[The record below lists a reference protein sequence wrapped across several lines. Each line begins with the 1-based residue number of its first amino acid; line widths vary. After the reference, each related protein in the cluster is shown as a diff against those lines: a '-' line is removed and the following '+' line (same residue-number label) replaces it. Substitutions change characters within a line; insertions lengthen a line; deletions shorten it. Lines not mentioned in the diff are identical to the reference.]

1 MKTLDRTQ
9 LKLIAICAMVI
20 DHTAWGFVE
29 FMTPLGQIMHIM
41 GRFTLP
47 IMCFFVAEGFRKTSN
62 IKAYITRMACFAVV
76 AMIPFYLF
84 FHEEYEYRQN
94 IIFDLLLGL
103 LMLTVLEHEKLK
115 KWQKA
120 LLAAVLFYISATIG
134 GWVIMPIL
142 YILVFYYVKD
152 FKKQAVWVCGLTVL
166 LQIFLIVAVELNRV
180 WHFSKYDWPWYDKL
194 YFLGFMLPLL
204 VLRKYN
210 GEKGKVVLGRYF
222 FYLFYPAHFLVL
234 AAIKAVV
241 NGCTVYEIYVAMHV
255 IALVICLGVLLLVLW
270 AKPSRGQSGTL
281 LLVLSGCIY
290 TFGFLVEITS
300 GNVGGF
306 YAATVTQYFGECLLM
321 IGFTIFVAEMCRRSV
336 PSFIYALEWVVG
348 IFVMAMILTTRGN
361 HIFYTYI
368 GINEEGPFPRQV
380 LEYGWGFYF
389 FVAYMVVVCAG
400 CFSMCIIGIVKSKG
414 IERKRILC
422 TTIAISCPWLPNLI
436 RAMGITG
443 GYEVPC
449 FGIMGAVVLVGMA
462 LTRYGY
468 FDSIALAGENALSH
482 GQEGIMVVDNRRI
495 ITFFNK
501 RMEELFENLI
511 LKQNIYKNPVLAD
524 IYDGKIKNLE
534 MQGRTYEMR
543 VEPLLE
549 GGHIQGHMIWVLDV
563 TEHHEML
570 LNMEKKN
577 EQLESAKVLAEEAR
591 RDAIAADEA
600 KGRFLAYMS
609 HEIRTPINAVLGMDT
624 MILRETI
631 DAKIKEYALDIQNA
645 GKSLLSLI
653 NDILDFS
660 KIESGKLEIIYVEY
674 DFSSLIHDISN
685 MLKAKVEAKKLKL
698 NVYVDENIPSR
709 MFGDDVRIRQVLVN
723 LLNNAVKY
731 TQEGSVTL
739 RVKGSIEG
747 EKAILD
753 FSVEDTGIGIKEED
767 ISKLFQEFQRIEEKR
782 NRNVEGT
789 GLGLNITTQL
799 LGLMGSKIQVSSVYG
814 EGSKF
819 YFTLEQ
825 KIVDAT
831 PVGNLEER
839 IRKQATE
846 YEYMATFTAPD
857 AHLLVVDDNSVNL
870 KVFVSLLKQTKVHID
885 VADSGKAG
893 LKMMEDNH
901 YDLIFLDHMMPEMDG
916 IEVLHR
922 MKESDNPK
930 NRNTP
935 VVALTANAITGAK
948 EMYLKEGFD
957 AFLSKPINPEKLEQI
972 ILNLL
977 PKELQKF
984 EVLSDAKSFD
994 YDGHRSEKGYQGGN
1008 INKED
1013 AISLSEESELPMI
1026 DGIDWNYG
1034 MMHLPSREL
1043 LMETVEDF
1051 YKAIPVEANSLEQFY
1066 RGAISTKEA
1075 EAELV
1080 SKEKEDYLQQYR
1092 IKVHGM
1098 KSSANM
1104 IGAIVLG
1111 GMAKVLENAAKEAD
1125 IETIEKLH
1133 SIFIREWNGYR
1144 EKLEECILRKDS
1156 DLEEVKE
1163 IGDYTVIL
1171 AYLEMLRQALD
1182 ELDIDE
1188 MDRMME
1194 LLNEFNY
1201 PKEMQEGMERLGALV
1216 VNMDSEQAFVE
1227 IEELVKQAKNIEEW
1241 RSEE

>member
-20 DHTAWGFVE
+20 DHVAWGFVE
-29 FMTPLGQIMHIM
+29 FWTPLGQVMHVL

-47 IMCFFVAEGFRKTSN
+47 IMCFFVAEGYRKTSSVKGY
-62 IKAYITRMACFAVV
+62 IKRMACFAVV

-84 FHEEYEYRQN
+84 FHQEYEYRQN

-103 LMLTVLEHEKLK
+103 LMLSVLEHERLK
-115 KWQKA
+115 KWQKVVC
-120 LLAAVLFYISATIG
+120 AAAIFYISAAIG

-152 FKKQAVWVCGLTVL
+152 FKKQAAWFCGLTIL
-166 LQIFLIVAVELNRV
+166 LQVFLIVAMQLNYIL
-180 WHFSKYDWPWYDKL
+180 HFSKYEWPWYDKL
-194 YFLGFMLPLL
+194 YFLGFMLPLFL
-204 VLRKYN
+204 LKRYN
-210 GEKGKVVLGRYF
+210 GEKGKKIFGKYF

-234 AAIKAVV
+234 TAIKALAG
-241 NGCTVYEIYVAMHV
+241 GCTIYEIYVALHV
-255 IALVICLGVLLLVLW
+255 ISLVICLGVLLLVLW

-300 GNVGGF
+300 GNIGGF

-321 IGFTIFVAEMCRRSV
+321 VGFTMFVGEMCRRSV
-336 PSFIYALEWVVG
+336 PSFIYALEWVCG
-348 IFVMAMILTTRGN
+348 FIVMAMLLTTREN
-361 HIFYTYI
+361 QIFYTYI
-368 GINEEGPFPRQV
+368 GMDETGPFPRQV

-389 FVAYMVVVCAG
+389 FVAYMVVVCIG
-400 CFSMCIIGIVKSKG
+400 CVIMCVLGIAKSKG
-414 IERKRILC
+414 RERKRMLC
-422 TTIAISCPWLPNLI
+422 TAIAVSCPWLPNLI
-436 RAMGITG
+436 RITGITG
-443 GYEVPC
+443 GYEIPC

-462 LTRYGY
+462 LTKYGY

-482 GQEGIMVVDNRRI
+482 GQEGIMVVDNRHM
-495 ITFFNK
+495 ITYFNK
-501 RMEELFENLI
+501 RMEELFEDLN
-511 LKQNIYKNPVLAD
+511 LKQNIYKNKALAD

-534 MQGRTYEMR
+534 MQGRIYEMR

-549 GGHIQGHMIWVLDV
+549 GGYIQGHMIWVLDV
-563 TEHHEML
+563 TEHHQML

-577 EQLESAKVLAEEAR
+577 GQLEVAKAVAEEAR

-624 MILRETI
+624 MILRETV

-660 KIESGKLEIIYVEY
+660 KIESGKLEIIHVEY

-685 MLKAKVEAKKLKL
+685 MLKAKAEKKKLKL

-709 MFGDDVRIRQVLVN
+709 LWGDDVRIRQVLVN

-739 RVKGSIEG
+739 RVEGKTEG

-767 ISKLFQEFQRIEEKR
+767 IAKLFEEFQRIEEKR

-789 GLGLNITTQL
+789 GLGMNITTQL
-799 LGLMGSKIQVSSVYG
+799 LGLMGSKIQVESVYG
-814 EGSKF
+814 KGSKF

-825 KIVDAT
+825 QIVDAT

-839 IRKQATE
+839 IRKQSTE
-846 YEYMATFTAPD
+846 YEYMAAFTAPD
-857 AHLLVVDDNSVNL
+857 AHILVVDDNTVNL
-870 KVFVSLLKQTKVHID
+870 KVFVSLLKQTKVNVD
-885 VADSGKAG
+885 VAESGKACLG
-893 LKMMEDNH
+893 MIIKKH

-922 MKESDNPK
+922 MKELENHK
-930 NRNTP
+930 NTDTP
-935 VVALTANAITGAK
+935 IVALTANAITGAK
-948 EMYLKEGFD
+948 EMYLREGFD
-957 AFLSKPINPEKLEQI
+957 AFLSKPINPEKLEQT
-972 ILNLL
+972 ILQLL

-984 EVLSDAKSFD
+984 EMLEVSTESENNPKTVEQSSVMTSD
-994 YDGHRSEKGYQGGN
+994 
-1008 INKED
+1008 ED
-1013 AISLSEESELPMI
+1013 FELPMI
-1026 DGIDWNYG
+1026 DGIDWSYG
-1034 MMHLPSREL
+1034 LMHLPSQEL
-1043 LMETVEDF
+1043 LLETVQDF
-1051 YKAIPVEANSLEQFY
+1051 YKAIPVEAKSLEQFY
-1066 RGAISTKEA
+1066 LGIAAGSMKE
-1075 EAELV
+1075 ETQKGSV
-1080 SKEKEDYLQQYR
+1080 SKATEQSLQQYR

-1111 GMAKVLENAAKEAD
+1111 GMAKVLENAAKDAD

-1133 SIFIREWNGYR
+1133 PIFIREWLNYE
-1144 EKLEECILRKDS
+1144 EKLEECISKKETTS
-1156 DLEEVKE
+1156 ENVKGIE
-1163 IGDYTVIL
+1163 DYTVIL

-1188 MDRMME
+1188 MDRIME
-1194 LLNEFNY
+1194 LLEEFSY
-1201 PKEMQEGMERLGALV
+1201 PEEMQAGMERLSALV
-1216 VNMDSEQAFVE
+1216 VNMDSDQAFVE
-1227 IEELVKQAKNIEEW
+1227 IEELVKQVKNSEEW